1 MKNGFK
7 YTDEPINARLIED
20 FLPKPN
26 RSLCLTTVVFPDKC
40 SSSTIDSRIIQ
51 QMKKIDSEHI
61 FYPIEN
67 LHITVK
73 NIFSIGSTFDEN
85 IVKIIKKSLQA
96 DFTQAKL
103 KVAKLKLQEL
113 IICQD
118 SVLLKVHGDS
128 NYSHLKSFI
137 EDRIRDLGINNSK
150 EVSMHSSDTAHITL
164 CRFQKKPSSQLLE
177 YLDSI
182 KDIYIGELLT
192 DTISL
197 ITCDYLCSQSS
208 RKELLSLKLNY

>member
-7 YTDEPINARLIED
+7 YTDEPIRAKVIED
-20 FLPKPN
+20 FLSKPN
-26 RSLCLTTVVFPDKC
+26 RSLCLTTVAFPNSPC
-40 SSSTIDSRIIQ
+40 SLTIDARIIKP
-51 QMKKIDSEHI
+51 MKEIEAEHI
-61 FYPIEN
+61 FYPMEN

-73 NIFSIGSTFDEN
+73 NIFPTGSDFDEN
-85 IVKIIKKSLQA
+85 IVEIIKKSLQA

-137 EDRIRDLGINNSK
+137 EDRIRELGINNSK

-197 ITCDYLCSQSS
+197 ITCDYLCSQSN